1 MRAGLFL
8 LVALCA
14 FASPAWAT
22 NFALLLGGSSSDEDG
37 STAVDVSKNIREIA
51 IDELNID
58 CREMTTGLD
67 VEYRRMQQAG
77 WRLYGPGQAHWGN
90 AHITA
95 ALGGSKELQ
104 AWFQEAAKGK
114 GIRKNIS
121 VTLFKS
127 NKTAGRGYNLYDC
140 FPVKWSTPDLDASTG
155 ARTETFTVKIGR
167 IEFTTSVAP
176 GDPPATGG
184 VLVSD
189 PNGRPVE
196 RFDSWGGGEP
206 GVLLTPLLSDAK
218 LRTSSPG
225 HKTVNEITLRGAMT
239 DGRQNLCGWLNDAV
253 NGKFTRQ
260 TLAIREMLSVDGS
273 VKDGKQY
280 VYYGCFPTRYVFPR
294 MSVTNTTGNTMEEVT
309 VKPIRLELK

>member
-8 LVALCA
+8 LVALCVVA
-14 FASPAWAT
+14 PAWAT
-22 NFALLLGGSSSDEDG
+22 NFALLLSGSSSDEGG
-37 STAVDVSKNIREIA
+37 STAVDISKNIREIA

-58 CREMTTGLD
+58 VREMTTGLD

-77 WRLYGPGQAHWGN
+77 WRLYGPGRAQWGSAHF
-90 AHITA
+90 TSE
-95 ALGGSKELQ
+95 LGGSKELQ
-104 AWFQEAAKGK
+104 EWFQGASKEGVS
-114 GIRKNIS
+114 RKNLTINLRTS
-121 VTLFKS
+121 DNQS
-127 NKTAGRGYNLYDC
+127 GRGYILHDC